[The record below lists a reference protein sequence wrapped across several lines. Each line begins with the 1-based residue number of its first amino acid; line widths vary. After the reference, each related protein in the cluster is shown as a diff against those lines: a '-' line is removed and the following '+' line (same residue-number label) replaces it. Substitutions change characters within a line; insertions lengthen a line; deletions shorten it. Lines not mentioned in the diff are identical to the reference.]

1 MLRFSFS
8 ALLIAVVLWVIA
20 PLLLMGAHFGTGEIP
35 VVTIRAASDDAASWL
50 VFASLISGAVL
61 VYTGWT
67 PRAYTRGAHWRRRVL
82 IAIPLVF
89 VWVIFPNAELSSE
102 IVRQPPVAI
111 QGVSPLAL
119 AWIVLASAGTAL
131 LVLKFG
137 KQLHTQYDTQRQ
149 QQTLLT
155 IVNDQLDEGIALFNR
170 RLRVQWANTAGQ
182 NFLFEQNKPRE
193 EVLRLLQRAAE
204 TQRVASQ
211 SLTLSED
218 VRVNV
223 QVSPLPDGSV
233 YAIARP
239 LQNDIDQINFY
250 ERFIRRIVHD
260 MRNPL
265 AAIVAHASNLQASE
279 TEVVVWQN
287 TAVTIEKEAQRL
299 TRLVDSML
307 FDARLSYVPLALE
320 NIDLIDVIEN
330 VFYQFDERATRENKS
345 IEVETPPPPALLE
358 ADHDLLVRALSN
370 LVDNSLK
377 YSSAGAKIRITLEIT
392 DTVYTLKVIDTGDG
406 IAPELLPDRMF
417 EALVR
422 GRAKDSGSGLG
433 LSIVR
438 KIVELHGGDITAQS
452 VMGQGTTMTL
462 SLPR

>member
-1 MLRFSFS
+1 MLRFTLYSFGI
-8 ALLIAVVLWVIA
+8 LILMWVIA
-20 PLLLMGAHFGTGEIP
+20 PLILMSSTDIP
-35 VVTIRAASDDAASWL
+35 IVTVRAASGDSLGWL
-50 VFASLISGAVL
+50 FFALL
-61 VYTGWT
+61 VTGGILTYTGWR
-67 PRAYTRGAHWRRRVL
+67 PRNHTRRRWVL
-82 IAIPLVF
+82 ILGSLFF
-89 VWVIFPNAELSSE
+89 VWVLYPTVWLSSE
-102 IVRQPPVAI
+102 IVRQPPIAI
-111 QGVSPLAL
+111 QAVSALAL
-119 AWIVLASAGTAL
+119 AWMTLAL
-131 LVLKFG
+131 LGTTLLAIKFG
-137 KQLHTQYDTQRQ
+137 KQIHTQYDIRHQR
-149 QQTLLT
+149 QTLLT

-170 RLRVQWANTAGQ
+170 RLGLQWVNTSGRSY
-182 NFLFEQNKPRE
+182 LFEHEMLRE
-193 EVLRLLQRAAE
+193 DVQRLLQRAAE
-204 TQRVASQ
+204 TKRVASQ
-211 SLTLSED
+211 SLILNEET
-218 VRVNV
+218 RVNV
-223 QVSPLPDGSV
+223 QASPLPDGSV

-239 LQNDIDQINFY
+239 LQSDIDQINFY

-265 AAIVAHASNLQASE
+265 AAIVAHASNLQTAPVSDSE
-279 TEVVVWQN
+279 IVVWQN

-345 IEVETPPPPALLE
+345 IEVETPPPPAPLE

-377 YSSAGAKIRITLEIT
+377 YSSAGAKVRIALEVT
-392 DTVYTLKVIDTGDG
+392 DTTYTLKVIDTGDG
-406 IAPELLPDRMF
+406 IPPELLPDRIF

-438 KIVELHGGDITAQS
+438 KIAELHGGSISAHS
-452 VMGQGTTMTL
+452 VIGKGTTMML
-462 SLPR
+462 CLPR